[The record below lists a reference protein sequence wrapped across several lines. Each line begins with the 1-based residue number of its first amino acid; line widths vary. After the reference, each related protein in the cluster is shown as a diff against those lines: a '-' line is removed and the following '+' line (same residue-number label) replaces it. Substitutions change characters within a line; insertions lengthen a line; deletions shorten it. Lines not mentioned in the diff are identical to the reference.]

1 MTVEASPVITAR
13 GIRRSFGGVH
23 ALKDASLTLRPGTA
37 TALIGP
43 NGAGKSTLIGILSG
57 RLRRDA
63 GTLEV
68 DSLPVD
74 FHAPR
79 DAIHHGIQ
87 VIPQELVI
95 GHGLSIAENVLMG
108 RYRRTGGVFVDRRAM
123 LRDAQSI
130 VGQIGLSVDVRDD
143 VERLSPAQLRLMMI
157 AKATSQQC
165 RVLVMDEPT
174 ASLSPREVDGIAS
187 AIDRL
192 RTDGV
197 AVLYVS
203 HRLQEVV
210 DFCQDVSV
218 LRDGRTTHTGPLAGS
233 SVPRLVEL
241 MGDVSADA
249 HVSVG
254 ADARRPVGDAEVLL
268 RADRLGRG
276 RVSGVDLELRSG
288 EVVGLAGLVG
298 SGRTELLRMLA
309 GADRPAEG
317 VLTWRGRVVA
327 RPSVRSA
334 ISAGIAFLP
343 EDRRHQAGFQ
353 ELTVSENVSL
363 PSLARFR
370 RLRFVLHRNREH
382 QAVASAIT
390 DVAGPA
396 GRLREPMR
404 VLSGGNQQKALLA
417 KWMMTGPRVFVFDEP
432 TAGIDVG
439 AKEAIRVQIRALAQ
453 AGAAVIVASS
463 DNEEIPGLCDRVLVM
478 AEGRLSGEL
487 KGDGIT
493 QSRLLELSYRHADTV
508 GATGVSA

>member
-1 MTVEASPVITAR
+1 MTLEAAPVITASA
-13 GIRRSFGGVH
+13 IRRSFGGVH
-23 ALKDASLTLRPGTA
+23 ALKDATLTLRPGVA

-57 RLRRDA
+57 RIRRD
-63 GTLEV
+63 GGDLEV
-68 DSLPVD
+68 DSNPVD

-79 DAIHHGIQ
+79 DAIRHGIQ

-95 GHGLSIAENVLMG
+95 GRGLSIAENVLMG
-108 RYRRTGGVFVDRRAM
+108 RYRKTAGIFVDRPAM
-123 LRDAQSI
+123 VRDAQAI
-130 VGQIGLSVDVRDD
+130 VDQIGLAVDVRSD
-143 VERLSPAQLRLMMI
+143 VDELSPAQLRLMMI

-174 ASLSPREVDGIAS
+174 ASLSPREVDGIAR
-187 AIDRL
+187 AIERL

-218 LRDGRTTHTGPLAGS
+218 LRDGRTTYSGSLEGS
-233 SVPRLVEL
+233 SVPQLVAM
-241 MGDVSADA
+241 MGNLAVDTDASA
-249 HVSVG
+249 
-254 ADARRPVGDAEVLL
+254 RPDHKSSPAETEVLL
-268 RADRLGRG
+268 RAAGLGRG
-276 RVSGVDLELRSG
+276 RVTGVDLELRSG

-298 SGRTELLRMLA
+298 AGRTELLRMMV

-317 VLTWRGRVVA
+317 ALTWLGREVT
-327 RPSVRSA
+327 RPTLRSA
-334 ISAGIAFLP
+334 VSCGIAFLP

-353 ELTVSENVSL
+353 ELTVAENVSL

-370 RLRFVLHRNREH
+370 LLRLIVHRRREH
-382 QAVASAIT
+382 HAVAMAIA

-396 GRLREPMR
+396 GRLEEPMS

-417 KWMMTGPRVFVFDEP
+417 KWMMTGPRVFAFDEP

-439 AKEAIRVQIRALAQ
+439 AKEAIRVQIRQLA
-453 AGAAVIVASS
+453 ASGAAVIVASS
-463 DNEEIPGLCDRVLVM
+463 DNEELPGLCDRVLVM
-478 AEGRLSGEL
+478 AEGRLTGEL
-487 KGDGIT
+487 IGDEIT
-493 QSRLLELSYRHADTV
+493 QSNLLELSYRQAGGV
-508 GATGVSA
+508 GAAAPG

>member
-1 MTVEASPVITAR
+1 MAGDVAPVLTAS

-23 ALKDASLTLRPGTA
+23 ALKDATLALRPGTA

-57 RLRRDA
+57 RIRRDA

-68 DSLPVD
+68 DAVPVD

-79 DAIHHGIQ
+79 DAISHGIQ

-95 GHGLSIAENVLMG
+95 GRGLSIAENVLMG
-108 RYRRTGGVFVDRRAM
+108 RWRRTGGVFVDQRAM
-123 LRDAQSI
+123 VREAQAI
-130 VGQIGLSVDVRDD
+130 VEQIGLSVDVRND
-143 VERLSPAQLRLMMI
+143 VDGLSPAQLRLMMI

-187 AIDRL
+187 AIERL

-218 LRDGRTTHTGPLAGS
+218 LRDGRTTHAGS
-233 SVPRLVEL
+233 LARSSVTELVGL
-241 MGDVSADA
+241 MSDVSPDADA
-249 HVSVG
+249 G
-254 ADARRPVGDAEVLL
+254 ARSERRRTADVEVLL
-268 RADRLGRG
+268 RAERLRRG

-288 EVVGLAGLVG
+288 EIVGLAGLVG
-298 SGRTELLRMLA
+298 SGRTELLRMLV
-309 GADRPAEG
+309 GADRPASG
-317 VLTWRGRVVA
+317 ALTWRGRLVT

-334 ISAGIAFLP
+334 VSSGIAFLP

-353 ELTVSENVSL
+353 ELTVAENVSL

-370 RLRFVLHRNREH
+370 RMRLVLHRRREH
-382 QAVASAIT
+382 QAVATAIA
-390 DVAGPA
+390 DVAGPG

-417 KWMMTGPRVFVFDEP
+417 KWMMTGPRVFAFDEP

-439 AKEAIRVQIRALAQ
+439 AKEAIRVQIRALAD

-463 DNEEIPGLCDRVLVM
+463 DNEELPGLCDRVLVM
-478 AEGRLSGEL
+478 AEGAVSGEL
-487 KGDGIT
+487 VGDDIT
-493 QSRLLELSYRHADTV
+493 QASLLDLSYRREAASPAS
-508 GATGVSA
+508 G